1 MIFSNEDNKKYT
13 LEDKRIFTINILEIH
28 DKGVIQSIW
37 LTPQK
42 KANTKQDRSLL
53 NAFPVE
59 NNHWNISKMYKYIKN
74 WSCYICYVYDIL

>member
-13 LEDKRIFTINILEIH
+13 LEDKRIFTINILVIH

-59 NNHWNISKMYKYIKN
+59 NNHWNISKMYI
-74 WSCYICYVYDIL
+74 